1 MINTL
6 YNIDFNKII
15 NDLINEI
22 TNKINIKYIIICLF
36 LFLIVSMLLFI
47 IISYFILKF
56 LKLSIDDNNI
66 LFYHYNKK
74 SKKIFDLYGDC
85 KITNIYLIRE
95 PFSKTCTFIFNILTL
110 YNYEKLINET
120 QNNFPYHC
128 LMIFEV
134 KLKNN
139 MKKML
144 LIEKNNSINICDNF
158 LIHNTQEIK
167 KLNIK
172 NKNLTINT
180 ILNTTH
186 IRLGNEKY
194 FNWHLYKNNCQNFT
208 KEILKTIGKYNK
220 INKTF
225 IFHDKLNNK
234 LFNMMSPSEFTIHIW
249 NCLCVVC
256 NIVEKY
262 IYDNNFF
269 Y

>member
-1 MINTL
+1 MNFT
-6 YNIDFNKII
+6 II
-15 NDLINEI
+15 FDEI
-22 TNKINIKYIIICLF
+22 TTNKSNIKYIIICLLLF
-36 LFLIVSMLLFI
+36 LFVSMFLFI

-74 SKKIFDLYGDC
+74 SKIILDLYGNC
-85 KITNIYLIRE
+85 EITKIYLIRQ
-95 PFSKTCTFIFNILTL
+95 PFSKTITFILNMLTL
-110 YNYEKLINET
+110 YNYEKLIQES
-120 QNNFPYHC
+120 QDNFPYHC

-144 LIEKNNSINICDNF
+144 LIEKNNCINISDNF
-158 LIHNTQEIK
+158 LINNTQEIK
-167 KLNIK
+167 KLNVE
-172 NKNLTINT
+172 NKHLTINT
-180 ILNTTH
+180 ILNTTQA
-186 IRLGNEKY
+186 RLGNEKY

-220 INKTF
+220 TNKTF
-225 IFHDKLNNK
+225 IFRDKLM
-234 LFNMMSPSEFTIHIW
+234 NMITPSEFTLHIG
-249 NCLCVVC
+249 NCVCVVC

>member
-1 MINTL
+1 M
-6 YNIDFNKII
+6 F
-15 NDLINEI
+15 
-22 TNKINIKYIIICLF
+22 
-36 LFLIVSMLLFI
+36 LFI

-66 LFYHYNKK
+66 FFYHYNKK
-74 SKKIFDLYGDC
+74 SKKILDLYGDC
-85 KITNIYLIRE
+85 KITNMYLIRH
-95 PFSKTCTFIFNILTL
+95 PLSKTMTFILNIFTL
-110 YNYEKLINET
+110 YNYEKLINESHD
-120 QNNFPYHC
+120 NFPYHC

-144 LIEKNNSINICDNF
+144 LIEKNNCINISDNF
-158 LIHNTQEIK
+158 LINNTLEIK

-172 NKNLTINT
+172 HKNITINT
-180 ILNTTH
+180 ILNATQA
-186 IRLGNEKY
+186 RLGNKKY

-220 INKTF
+220 INNTF
-225 IFHDKLNNK
+225 IFRDKLI
-234 LFNMMSPSEFTIHIW
+234 NMFSHSEFTLHIL
-249 NCLCVVC
+249 NCLCVVG

>member
-6 YNIDFNKII
+6 YNIDIDF
-15 NDLINEI
+15 NEI
-22 TNKINIKYIIICLF
+22 VNQITNNISIKYIVICLLLFF
-36 LFLIVSMLLFI
+36 LVSMFLFI

-74 SKKIFDLYGDC
+74 CKKILDLYGDC
-85 KITNIYLIRE
+85 EITNIYLTRQ
-95 PFSKTCTFIFNILTL
+95 PFSKTITFILNILTL
-110 YNYEKLINET
+110 YNYEKLIKES
-120 QNNFPYHC
+120 QDNFPYHC

-139 MKKML
+139 IKKML
-144 LIEKNNSINICDNF
+144 LIEKNNCINICDNF
-158 LIHNTQEIK
+158 LINNTQEIK

-172 NKNLTINT
+172 NKHLTINT
-180 ILNTTH
+180 ILNTTQS
-186 IRLGNEKY
+186 RLGNEKY

-225 IFHDKLNNK
+225 IFRDKLI
-234 LFNMMSPSEFTIHIW
+234 NMITPSEFTLHIG
-249 NCLCVVC
+249 NCVCVVC
-256 NIVEKY
+256 NIIEKY

>member
-6 YNIDFNKII
+6 YNIDFNEINSKIH
-15 NDLINEI
+15 
-22 TNKINIKYIIICLF
+22 IKYIIICLL

-56 LKLSIDDNNI
+56 LKLSVDDNNI

-74 SKKIFDLYGDC
+74 SKKILDLYGDF
-85 KITNIYLIRE
+85 KITNIYLIRQ
-95 PFSKTCTFIFNILTL
+95 PFSKINTFILNIFTL
-110 YNYEKLINET
+110 YNYEKIINESKD
-120 QNNFPYHC
+120 NLPYHC
-128 LMIFEV
+128 LMMFEIV
-134 KLKNN
+134 LKNN

-144 LIEKNNSINICDNF
+144 FIEKNNCINICDNF

-180 ILNTTH
+180 ILNTTQA
-186 IRLGNEKY
+186 RLGNEKY
-194 FNWHLYKNNCQNFT
+194 FNWHLNKNNCQNFT

-220 INKTF
+220 TNKTF
-225 IFHDKLNNK
+225 IFHDKLHNK
-234 LFNMMSPSEFTIHIW
+234 LINIISPSEFTLHIG
-249 NCLCVVC
+249 NCLCIFC

-269 Y
+269 N

>member
-6 YNIDFNKII
+6 YNIDIDF
-15 NDLINEI
+15 NEI
-22 TNKINIKYIIICLF
+22 VNQITTNISIKYIVICLLLFF
-36 LFLIVSMLLFI
+36 LVSMFLFI

-74 SKKIFDLYGDC
+74 CKKILNLYGDC
-85 KITNIYLIRE
+85 KITNIYLIRN
-95 PFSKTCTFIFNILTL
+95 PFSKTMTFILNIFTL
-110 YNYEKLINET
+110 YNYEKLINESHD
-120 QNNFPYHC
+120 NFPYHC

-139 MKKML
+139 IKKML
-144 LIEKNNSINICDNF
+144 LIEKNNCINICDNF
-158 LIHNTQEIK
+158 LINNTQEIK

-172 NKNLTINT
+172 NKHLTINT
-180 ILNTTH
+180 ILNTTQS
-186 IRLGNEKY
+186 RLGNEKY

-225 IFHDKLNNK
+225 IFRDKLI
-234 LFNMMSPSEFTIHIW
+234 NMITPSEFTLHIG
-249 NCLCVVC
+249 NCVCVVC
-256 NIVEKY
+256 NIIEKY

>member
-6 YNIDFNKII
+6 YNIDIDFNQII

-22 TNKINIKYIIICLF
+22 TNKSNIKYIIICLLLFF
-36 LFLIVSMLLFI
+36 LVSMLLFI

-74 SKKIFDLYGDC
+74 CKKILDLYGDC
-85 KITNIYLIRE
+85 EITNIYLTRQ
-95 PFSKTCTFIFNILTL
+95 PFSKTITFILNMLTL
-110 YNYEKLINET
+110 YNYEKLIKES
-120 QNNFPYHC
+120 QDNFPYHC

-144 LIEKNNSINICDNF
+144 LIEKNNCINISDNF
-158 LIHNTQEIK
+158 LINNTQEIK

-172 NKNLTINT
+172 NKHLTINT
-180 ILNTTH
+180 ILNTTQS
-186 IRLGNEKY
+186 RLGNEKY

-220 INKTF
+220 MNKTF
-225 IFHDKLNNK
+225 IFRDKLI
-234 LFNMMSPSEFTIHIW
+234 NMITPSEFTLHIG
-249 NCLCVVC
+249 NCVCVVC
-256 NIVEKY
+256 NIIEKY

>member
-6 YNIDFNKII
+6 YNID
-15 NDLINEI
+15 LNEI
-22 TNKINIKYIIICLF
+22 TNKIHIKYIIICLL

-74 SKKIFDLYGDC
+74 SKKILDLYGDC
-85 KITNIYLIRE
+85 KITNMYLIRQ
-95 PFSKTCTFIFNILTL
+95 PFSKTITFILNIFTL
-110 YNYEKLINET
+110 YNYEKIINES
-120 QNNFPYHC
+120 QDIFPYHC
-128 LMIFEV
+128 LIMFEV
-134 KLKNN
+134 ILKNN

-144 LIEKNNSINICDNF
+144 FIEKNNCINICDNF

-172 NKNLTINT
+172 HKKLTINS
-180 ILNTTH
+180 ILNITQA
-186 IRLGNEKY
+186 RLGNETY

-220 INKTF
+220 INKDF
-225 IFHDKLNNK
+225 IFRDKLNNK
-234 LFNMMSPSEFTIHIW
+234 LINMISPSEFTLHIG
-249 NCLCVVC
+249 NCVCVVC
-256 NIVEKY
+256 NIIEKY

>member
-6 YNIDFNKII
+6 YNIDFNEINSKIH
-15 NDLINEI
+15 
-22 TNKINIKYIIICLF
+22 IKYIIICLL

-56 LKLSIDDNNI
+56 LKLSVDDNNI

-74 SKKIFDLYGDC
+74 SKKILDLYGDF
-85 KITNIYLIRE
+85 KITNIYLIRQ
-95 PFSKTCTFIFNILTL
+95 PFSKINTFILNIFTL
-110 YNYEKLINET
+110 YNYEKIINESKD
-120 QNNFPYHC
+120 NLPYHC
-128 LMIFEV
+128 LMMFEIV
-134 KLKNN
+134 LKNN

-144 LIEKNNSINICDNF
+144 FIEKNNCINICDNF

-180 ILNTTH
+180 ILNTTQA
-186 IRLGNEKY
+186 RLGNEKY
-194 FNWHLYKNNCQNFT
+194 FNWHLNKNNCQNFT

-220 INKTF
+220 TNKTF
-225 IFHDKLNNK
+225 IFHDKLHNK
-234 LFNMMSPSEFTIHIW
+234 LINIISPSEFTLHIG
-249 NCLCVVC
+249 NCLCIFC

-262 IYDNNFF
+262 IYDNKFF
-269 Y
+269 N